1 MTEEDFIRLH
11 GRGRVVVDIA
21 LWQKKSVGEPPEL
34 KGILLSTVG
43 GSAVIHTQRGTRRFN
58 LVDGFENGS
67 QARGGGMR
75 IVDLE
80 QLKAQPV
87 DAD

>member
-1 MTEEDFIRLH
+1 
-11 GRGRVVVDIA
+11 
-21 LWQKKSVGEPPEL
+21 
-34 KGILLSTVG
+34 VG

-75 IVDLE
+75 ILNLE
-80 QLKAQPV
+80 QLN
-87 DAD
+87 